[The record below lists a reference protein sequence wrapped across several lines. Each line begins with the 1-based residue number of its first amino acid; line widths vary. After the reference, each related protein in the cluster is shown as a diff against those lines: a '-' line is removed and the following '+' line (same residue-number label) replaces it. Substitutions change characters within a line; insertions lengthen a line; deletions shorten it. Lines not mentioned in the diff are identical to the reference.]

1 MEALRSLFEQSQI
14 RSNYIVDFR
23 VDDFTVDL
31 NDEQMLTIFRIVQE
45 LLRNAGKHA
54 KASNIMISLEQ
65 KNGIRLTY
73 KDDGVGLKLEDLN
86 DSYQHMGLSGIKERV
101 HSLEGRIDFK
111 SEMGNGLEVSIFLPL
126 ESSTMDRESEDGI
139 DDSNIAG

>member
-1 MEALRSLFEQSQI
+1 
-14 RSNYIVDFR
+14 
-23 VDDFTVDL
+23 
-31 NDEQMLTIFRIVQE
+31 
-45 LLRNAGKHA
+45 
-54 KASNIMISLEQ
+54 
-65 KNGIRLTY
+65 
-73 KDDGVGLKLEDLN
+73 
-86 DSYQHMGLSGIKERV
+86 MGLSAIKERV

>member
-1 MEALRSLFEQSQI
+1 
-14 RSNYIVDFR
+14 
-23 VDDFTVDL
+23 
-31 NDEQMLTIFRIVQE
+31 MLTIFRIVQE

-65 KNGIRLTY
+65 KTGIRLTY